1 MNPLD
6 ILYAWQ
12 SALLAVVIV
21 GLTQAVK
28 AGIEAYLVL
37 KNAGTPKTGKEL
49 RGEVAVID
57 RAVLP
62 LVPLVSGAIMGAFV
76 PMRPEVLVQ
85 YVTEHG
91 GGSRL
96 AYAMWGA
103 AIGQFSDY
111 LYQRFK
117 RMLPAQPP
125 APPVATGTYSVTP
138 PAEEAA
144 PAPARDDSEGRE
156 TIPPAS
162 IDAPRQD

>member
-6 ILYAWQ
+6 IIYAWQ

-21 GLTQAVK
+21 GLTQGVK
-28 AGIEAYLVL
+28 AGIETYLTF
-37 KNAGTPKTGKEL
+37 KNKGTTKTGKEL
-49 RGEVAVID
+49 RGEIALID
-57 RAVLP
+57 KAVLP
-62 LVPLVSGAIMGAFV
+62 LMPLVSGALIGAFV

-117 RMLPAQPP
+117 RMLPTQPSGGSN
-125 APPVATGTYSVTP
+125 PPSP
-138 PAEEAA
+138 PS
-144 PAPARDDSEGRE
+144 D
-156 TIPPAS
+156 TAS
-162 IDAPRQD
+162 GDRPSRQDP

>member
-1 MNPLD
+1 VNPLD

-12 SALLAVVIV
+12 SALLAIVIV

-28 AGIEAYLVL
+28 AGIEAYLAL
-37 KNAGTPKTGKEL
+37 KHAGTTKTGREL
-49 RGEVAVID
+49 RGEVAGID

-62 LVPLVSGAIMGAFV
+62 LVPLLSGAILGAFV
-76 PMRPEVLVQ
+76 PMRPEVLVH
-85 YVTEHG
+85 YVNEHG

-117 RMLPAQPP
+117 KMLPAQTPVEVRPSVEVETGSIPP
-125 APPVATGTYSVTP
+125 TPEPPRAEETEPSTPSAADAPP
-138 PAEEAA
+138 
-144 PAPARDDSEGRE
+144 R
-156 TIPPAS
+156 
-162 IDAPRQD
+162 

>member
-12 SALLAVVIV
+12 SALLAIVIV
-21 GLTQAVK
+21 GLTQGVK
-28 AGIEAYLVL
+28 AGIEAYLL
-37 KNAGTPKTGKEL
+37 IKNKGTGKTGKEL
-49 RGEVAVID
+49 RGEIAVID

-62 LVPLVSGAIMGAFV
+62 LVPLLSGSLIAAFI
-76 PMRPEVLVQ
+76 PIRPEALVQ
-85 YVTEHG
+85 YVTQHS

-117 RMLPAQPP
+117 KMLPAQPSGGSN
-125 APPVATGTYSVTP
+125 PPSP
-138 PAEEAA
+138 PS
-144 PAPARDDSEGRE
+144 D
-156 TIPPAS
+156 TAS
-162 IDAPRQD
+162 GDRPSRQDP